1 MLIRPRTAAL
11 ICVSLGALAL
21 TACTPLTAF
30 NTLTPKDPA
39 VTAARDV
46 AYGEGPRHKLDIYAP
61 KGAKGPVPVLVYFYG
76 GGWSTG
82 KRQDYSFVGKAL
94 ASRGFLTILPD
105 YRLFP
110 EVRYPDF
117 LKDGAAAIR
126 WAQDHAAEYG
136 GDPSRIVLAGHS
148 AGGYNAVMLA
158 LDTEFVRAAGVR
170 PGVIKAAAGL
180 AGPYDFAPFTEAYSR
195 NAFGQYP
202 DPAATQ
208 PVNYVAR
215 DSVPIWMGYG
225 LKDKVVYPQNIDS
238 LERELKAKGARYE
251 ARRYPDVDHAGM
263 VLALSQPFRGT
274 APVLSEMTAFLKRY
288 AGD

>member
-1 MLIRPRTAAL
+1 MRPRTAAL
-11 ICVSLGALAL
+11 LCVSLGALAL
-21 TACTPLTAF
+21 TACSPLTAF
-30 NTLTPKDPA
+30 NTLTPKDSA

-46 AYGEGPRHKLDIYAP
+46 AYAPGKRHKLDIYAP

-76 GGWSTG
+76 GGWSSG
-82 KRQDYSFVGKAL
+82 RRQDYSFVGKAL
-94 ASRGFLTILPD
+94 ASRGFLTVLPD

-126 WAQDHAAEYG
+126 WVQDHAAEYG

-180 AGPYDFAPFTEAYSR
+180 AGPYDFFPFDVAYSR

-208 PVNYVAR
+208 PINYVEK

-225 LKDKVVYPQNIDS
+225 LEDTVVYPQNIDS
-238 LERELKAKGARYE
+238 LEKALKAKGVAYE
-251 ARRYPDVDHAGM
+251 ARRYEGLNHTDM
-263 VLALSQPFRGT
+263 VLALSQPFRGK
-274 APVLSEMTAFLKRY
+274 APVLAEMTAFLERY

>member
-1 MLIRPRTAAL
+1 MRPRTAAL
-11 ICVSLGALAL
+11 LCVSLGALAL
-21 TACTPLTAF
+21 AACSPLTAF
-30 NTLTPKDPA
+30 NTLTPKDSA
-39 VTAARDV
+39 VTAARDI
-46 AYGEGPRHKLDIYAP
+46 AYAPGQRHKLDIYAP

-76 GGWSTG
+76 GGWSSG
-82 KRQDYSFVGKAL
+82 RRQDYGFVGKAL
-94 ASRGFLTILPD
+94 ASRGFLTVLPD

-110 EVRYPDF
+110 QVRYPDF
-117 LKDGAAAIR
+117 LEDGAAAIR
-126 WAQDHAAEYG
+126 WVQDHAAEYG

-180 AGPYDFAPFTEAYSR
+180 AGPYDFFPFDVAYSR

-208 PVNYVAR
+208 PINYVEK

-225 LKDKVVYPQNIDS
+225 LKDTVVYPQNIDS
-238 LERELKAKGARYE
+238 LEKALKAKGVPHE
-251 ARRYPDVDHAGM
+251 ARRYEGLNHTDM
-263 VLALSQPFRGT
+263 VLALSQPFRGK
-274 APVLSEMTAFLKRY
+274 APVLAEMTAFLKRY

>member
-1 MLIRPRTAAL
+1 MRSSAVAVLVA
-11 ICVSLGALAL
+11 SLGALAL
-21 TACTPLTAF
+21 TACSPLTAF
-30 NTLTPKDPA
+30 NTLTPKDTA
-39 VTAARDV
+39 VTVAQDV
-46 AYGEGPRHKLDIYAP
+46 AYGEGPRRKLDIYAP
-61 KGAKGPVPVLVYFYG
+61 KGAKTSLPVLVYFYG
-76 GGWSTG
+76 GGWNSG
-82 KRQDYSFVGKAL
+82 RRQDYTFAGKAL
-94 ASRGFLTILPD
+94 ASRGFLTVLPD
-105 YRLFP
+105 YRLYP

-117 LKDGAAAIR
+117 LKDGAEAIR
-126 WAQDHAAEYG
+126 WVQDHAAEYG

-180 AGPYDFAPFTEAYSR
+180 AGPYDFAPFNEPYSR

-208 PVNYVAR
+208 PINYVEK

-225 LKDKVVYPQNIDS
+225 LEDTVVYPQNIDS
-238 LERELKAKGARYE
+238 LEKALKAKGVAYE

-263 VLALSQPFRGT
+263 VLSLSQPFRGK
-274 APVLSEMTAFLKRY
+274 APVLAEMTAFLKRH

>member
-1 MLIRPRTAAL
+1 MRSSTAAL
-11 ICVSLGALAL
+11 LAVSFGALAL
-21 TACTPLTAF
+21 AACSPLTAF

-39 VTAARDV
+39 VTVARDV
-46 AYGEGPRHKLDIYAP
+46 AYAEGPRHKLDIYAP
-61 KGAKGPVPVLVYFYG
+61 KGATAPLPVLVYFYG
-76 GGWSTG
+76 GGWKTG
-82 KRQDYSFVGKAL
+82 RRQDYAFVGKAL

-105 YRLFP
+105 YRLYP
-110 EVRYPDF
+110 QVRYPDF

-158 LDTEFVRAAGVR
+158 LDTEFVRAAGVK

-180 AGPYDFAPFTEAYSR
+180 AGPYDFAPFSEAYSR

-208 PVNYVAR
+208 PINYVEK

-225 LKDKVVYPQNIDS
+225 LKDTVVYPRNIDS
-238 LERELKAKGARYE
+238 LEKVLKAKGAVYE
-251 ARRYPDVDHAGM
+251 ARRYEGVDHAGM
-263 VLALSQPFRGT
+263 VLALSQPFRGA
-274 APVLSEMTAFLKRY
+274 APVLSDMTAFLKRY

>member
-1 MLIRPRTAAL
+1 
-11 ICVSLGALAL
+11 
-21 TACTPLTAF
+21 
-30 NTLTPKDPA
+30 
-39 VTAARDV
+39 
-46 AYGEGPRHKLDIYAP
+46 
-61 KGAKGPVPVLVYFYG
+61 
-76 GGWSTG
+76 
-82 KRQDYSFVGKAL
+82 
-94 ASRGFLTILPD
+94 
-105 YRLFP
+105 
-110 EVRYPDF
+110 VRYPDF

-180 AGPYDFAPFTEAYSR
+180 AGPYDFAPFNEAYSR

-208 PVNYVAR
+208 PINYVER

-225 LKDKVVYPQNIDS
+225 LKDTVVYPQNIDS
-238 LERELKAKGARYE
+238 LERELKAKGARYQ

-274 APVLSEMTAFLKRY
+274 APVLAEMTAFLKRY